1 MMAIGTRDLL
11 KSKGKAALRLAA
23 KHGARNARI
32 FGSAARGEDERATD
46 VDFLVEIEQ
55 ERSFLELAGP
65 WQDLQGL
72 LGREIDV
79 MTGGGMSSYCHDRLY
94 AEATPL

>member
-1 MMAIGTRDLL
+1 MVIDTRDLL
-11 KSKGKAALRLAA
+11 KSKGEKILRLAA

-32 FGSAARGEDERATD
+32 FGSAARGEDERTTD

-65 WQDLQGL
+65 WQDCQGL

-79 MTGGGMSSYCHDRLY
+79 MTDGGMSSYWHDQLY